1 MERFVPKKLRKKE
14 TRPLWM
20 TKEKLR
26 KIRKKRRFWRSYTPT
41 EGRTGN
47 NYQSF
52 QAFKA
57 VQKEVDKLG
66 LS

>member
-1 MERFVPKKLRKKE
+1 MERFVPKKLRRKE
-14 TRPLWM
+14 TRPLFK
-20 TKEKLR
+20 TIKKL
-26 KIRKKRRFWRSYTPT
+26 RRFWRSFIT
-41 EGRTGN
+41 EGRTRRD
-47 NYQSF
+47 YQSF